1 MSGREIHCALVHH
14 PVKNREG
21 AVVAS
26 AITNVDVHDLARS
39 ARTFGLAGYWVVSPI
54 AAQRLLVE
62 RILEHWRTG
71 AGARRVP
78 ERTNALAI
86 CHPIESVDAAI
97 EAIAASAGAR
107 PELWITAA
115 TPPPG
120 KITIPWAEARR
131 TLEGEGAPVLILFGT
146 AHGLHPV
153 LTDRA
158 DRVLPPIH
166 GPSVGAGRGYNHL
179 SVRAAAA
186 ITLDRLRG
194 RDRQTG

>member
-1 MSGREIHCALVHH
+1 VHF

-21 AVVAS
+21 DAVTS

-62 RILEHWRTG
+62 RILDHWKTG

-78 ERTNALAI
+78 ERAEALAR
-86 CHPIESVDAAI
+86 CRPIASVDDAMAAI
-97 EAIAASAGAR
+97 AEAHGAR

-115 TPPPG
+115 RVPAG
-120 KITIPWAEARR
+120 KSPTTYEQARAR
-131 TLEGEGAPVLILFGT
+131 LAGQGPPVLILFGT
-146 AHGLHPV
+146 AHGLHPT

-158 DRVLPPIH
+158 DVVLPPID
-166 GPSVGAGRGYNHL
+166 GGAGYNHL

-186 ITLDRLRG
+186 ITLDRLRAS
-194 RDRQTG
+194 TGVLAP